1 MTKTMRGCNTDETG
15 LALANVAKKPL
26 FPGNK
31 KKKKLLGPKCRYCD
45 NCLYPGEG
53 RDLVSTLERRLVMN
67 IVKGHRS
74 PNLQLFSTH
83 QHNLTICSLGRPGN
97 WKFTQLA

>member
-31 KKKKLLGPKCRYCD
+31 KKKTAR
-45 NCLYPGEG
+45 
-53 RDLVSTLERRLVMN
+53 
-67 IVKGHRS
+67 
-74 PNLQLFSTH
+74 
-83 QHNLTICSLGRPGN
+83 
-97 WKFTQLA
+97 TQVQVL

>member
-31 KKKKLLGPKCRYCD
+31 KKK
-45 NCLYPGEG
+45 NCSDPSAGIVII
-53 RDLVSTLERRLVMN
+53 VSTLERVETWFPLW
-67 IVKGHRS
+67 KGD
-74 PNLQLFSTH
+74 
-83 QHNLTICSLGRPGN
+83 
-97 WKFTQLA
+97 W

>member
-31 KKKKLLGPKCRYCD
+31 KKKKLLGRKCRYCD
-45 NCLYPGEG
+45 KIKILFIFFLALALPWILKKIHKSIMFLMSL
-53 RDLVSTLERRLVMN
+53 RLERVETWFPLW
-67 IVKGHRS
+67 KGD
-74 PNLQLFSTH
+74 
-83 QHNLTICSLGRPGN
+83 
-97 WKFTQLA
+97 W